1 VVHANRLHA
10 VNNVA
15 QSLLR
20 RPFFRWGVLALCVA
34 VMAVYAKALQSVPSA
49 PMDARSPATVS
60 WPSTVVPSSVDWEVF
75 RRSASVARGVAGE
88 LGKRFRL
95 AGTFFS
101 FSEAGGGDE
110 NFCKAILDDLQR
122 KEQYLVKEGDN
133 VADAVQIVRIY
144 RDRILLRR
152 GGQEEELWLS
162 FNAGGGPGGPGSG
175 PQVLTS
181 LTAAPAIE
189 ENRFGKRVGEAR
201 WVLSREALMNYY
213 SELMDDPERIAAL
226 YVSMKPEYA
235 EGGSIAGYVLDMQGE
250 KEFFEAAGLQNGD
263 IVRKVNSLQ
272 MSSQKRA
279 EYFIGEFAKNRLNA
293 VVLDVER
300 GGQNRKLI
308 YLIR

>member
-1 VVHANRLHA
+1 
-10 VNNVA
+10 
-15 QSLLR
+15 
-20 RPFFRWGVLALCVA
+20 
-34 VMAVYAKALQSVPSA
+34 
-49 PMDARSPATVS
+49 
-60 WPSTVVPSSVDWEVF
+60 
-75 RRSASVARGVAGE
+75 
-88 LGKRFRL
+88 
-95 AGTFFS
+95 
-101 FSEAGGGDE
+101 
-110 NFCKAILDDLQR
+110 
-122 KEQYLVKEGDN
+122 
-133 VADAVQIVRIY
+133 
-144 RDRILLRR
+144 
-152 GGQEEELWLS
+152 
-162 FNAGGGPGGPGSG
+162 
-175 PQVLTS
+175 
-181 LTAAPAIE
+181 
-189 ENRFGKRVGEAR
+189 
-201 WVLSREALMNYY
+201 MNYY